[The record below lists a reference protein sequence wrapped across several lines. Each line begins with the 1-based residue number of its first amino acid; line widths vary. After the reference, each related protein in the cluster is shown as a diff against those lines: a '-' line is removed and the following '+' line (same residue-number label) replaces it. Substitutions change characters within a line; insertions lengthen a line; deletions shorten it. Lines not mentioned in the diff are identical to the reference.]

1 MKKKICKPLYSFR
14 KYFFGT
20 FVSNANV
27 FQLIDPFLFDL
38 VSRVFH
44 KYTYGSCIFYYC
56 RGRVGQLSVRS
67 DKHL

>member
-38 VSRVFH
+38 VSRVFQNIRMEVA
-44 KYTYGSCIFYYC
+44 YFIIAGAGLVS
-56 RGRVGQLSVRS
+56 
-67 DKHL
+67 